1 MVTRIPPRSLR
12 RRIDSFGHAARG
24 VRIVVATQPHARIH
38 LVAAAAV
45 ALAAWLLDASALEWC
60 ALLLAIALVWVSEAI
75 NTATEFA
82 VDLASPGHHPLAGK
96 AKDAAAG
103 AVLLAAILAA
113 LVGAIVFVPKLA
125 ALVG

>member
-1 MVTRIPPRSLR
+1 MSTRSYFQR
-12 RRIDSFGHAARG
+12 RRESFGHAARG
-24 VRIVVATQPHARIH
+24 VRLVVATQPHARIH

-60 ALLLAIALVWVSEAI
+60 ALLLAIALVWACEAI
-75 NTATEFA
+75 NTAIEFA
-82 VDLASPGHHPLAGK
+82 VDLASPEHHPLAGK
-96 AKDAAAG
+96 ARDAAAG

-113 LVGAIVFVPKLA
+113 VVGAIVFVPKLA

>member
-1 MVTRIPPRSLR
+1 MSPRSYFQR
-12 RRIDSFGHAARG
+12 RRESFRHAANG
-24 VRIVVATQPHARIH
+24 VRILVATQPHARIH
-38 LVAAAAV
+38 LAAAAAV

-60 ALLLAIALVWVSEAI
+60 ALLLAIALVWASEAI
-75 NTATEFA
+75 NTAIEFT
-82 VDLASPGHHPLAGK
+82 VDLASPEHHPLAGK